1 MKRYFPLFLRSALA
15 TVLLLCVTTVVCFS
29 EDSSASRR
37 TKALDPKMNIFLAF
51 GQSNMEG
58 NARLRDD
65 DQLGVD
71 PRFMMMA
78 AVDDPSRGL
87 KRGDWTVALPPLC
100 RPGNGL
106 TPLDWFGRTMVK
118 YLPEDEKVG
127 VVNVAIGGC
136 KIEAFMRGEIP
147 HYVSEVAPDWMKPA
161 LKAYDNDP
169 YGTLLALAKEAQ
181 KKGVIRG
188 ILMHQGESNINE
200 EDWPLK
206 VKSVYEDLLSDLGL
220 NAEEVPLLVGEVVN
234 SDRGGVSASMN
245 DIIDRIPE
253 TIPTAHVISSSGCR
267 ENFDRLHFSHEGY
280 EELGRRYALEMLKF
294 LKVPVP
300 TGRLWYSDNAVE
312 SPIIHPIPSFPG
324 RPRPSWLP
332 EDPVPYATFNVR
344 APGAKEVLFSSQ
356 FTEGNLP
363 MKKNKEGIW
372 SITLQPS
379 AADIYP
385 YNFIID
391 GVSVSDPLNTDLF
404 PNENFKASL
413 VQFPSDKAPYTMR
426 DVPHGRVTM
435 QRYYSDVLGMWRPVL
450 VYTPP
455 TYQESGSKTYP
466 VFFLVSGTTDTEETW
481 LKVGKLDIIL
491 DNLIAEGKAEEM
503 VVVMPYGNM
512 MGGTPM
518 PSTLAAADMYKVF
531 ANEVMTCTLPFI
543 EKNYRVRTD
552 RDGRAMAGFS
562 RGGGQSLFTVLSN
575 LDSFS
580 YLCSYS
586 AYLTPEMMQVYFSH
600 LDAAT
605 LGQKLHLLWYGV
617 GKGDFL
623 YEDVLRNEEYLDSKG
638 ITYEKMFTDGGHTW
652 MNARTYLRETLQ
664 KLFRTQ

>member
-1 MKRYFPLFLRSALA
+1 MKRLLSVSLPIFLALVLGLASSLLPSDALA
-15 TVLLLCVTTVVCFS
+15 SSRKAKTAAPDPNFS
-29 EDSSASRR
+29 
-37 TKALDPKMNIFLAF
+37 IFLAF

-78 AVDDPSRGL
+78 AVDDPARGL
-87 KRGDWTVALPPLC
+87 KKGDWTVALPPLC

-106 TPLDWFGRTMVK
+106 TPCDWFGRTMVK
-118 YLPEDEKVG
+118 YLPEDQKVG
-127 VVNVAIGGC
+127 IINVAIGGC
-136 KIEAFMRGEIP
+136 KIEAFMKGEIP
-147 HYVSEVAPDWMKPA
+147 HYVSEVAPDWMKSA
-161 LKAYDNDP
+161 LSAYGNDP
-169 YGTLLALAKEAQ
+169 YGHLLALAKEAQ

-188 ILMHQGESNINE
+188 ILMHQGESNVNE
-200 EDWPLK
+200 TDWPQK
-206 VKSVYEDLLSDLGL
+206 VKTVYEDLLADLGL
-220 NAEEVPLLVGEVVN
+220 KAEDVPLLVGEVVN

-245 DIIDRIPE
+245 DIIDRIGE
-253 TIPTAHVISSSGCR
+253 TIPTAYVISSSGCR
-267 ENFDRLHFSHEGY
+267 ENFDRIHFNHEGY
-280 EELGRRYALEMLKF
+280 EELGRRYAHRMLS
-294 LKVPVP
+294 LMNVPVP
-300 TGRLWYSDNAVE
+300 TGRDWYSDTAVD
-312 SPIIHPIPSFPG
+312 SPLIHPIPSFPG
-324 RPRPSWLP
+324 MRRPSWMP
-332 EDPVPYATFNVR
+332 ADPVPYATFNVR
-344 APGAKEVLFSSQ
+344 APRAKEVLFSSQ

-413 VQFPSDKAPYTMR
+413 VEFPSEKAPYTLR

-435 QRYYSDVLGMWRPVL
+435 QRYYSTVLKMWRPVL

-455 TYQESGSKTYP
+455 TYERNPGKSYP

-491 DNLIAEGKAEEM
+491 DNLIAEGKAKEM

-512 MGGTPM
+512 MGGTPA
-518 PSTLAAADMYKVF
+518 PTSLAAADMYKVF
-531 ANEVMTCTLPFI
+531 SNEIMTCTLPFI
-543 EKNYRVRTD
+543 EENYRVEKS
-552 RDGRAMAGFS
+552 RDSRAMAGFS

-586 AYLTPEMMQVYFSH
+586 AYLTPEVMDIYFGD
-600 LDAAT
+600 LDGPT
-605 LGQKLHLLWYGV
+605 LRDRLHLLWYGV
-617 GKGDFL
+617 GKADFL
-623 YEDVLRNEEYLDSKG
+623 YQEVLRNQEYLDGKG
-638 ITYEKMFTDGGHTW
+638 VAYEKLFTEGGHTW
-652 MNARTYLRETLQ
+652 MNARTYLVETLQ
-664 KLFRTQ
+664 KLFR